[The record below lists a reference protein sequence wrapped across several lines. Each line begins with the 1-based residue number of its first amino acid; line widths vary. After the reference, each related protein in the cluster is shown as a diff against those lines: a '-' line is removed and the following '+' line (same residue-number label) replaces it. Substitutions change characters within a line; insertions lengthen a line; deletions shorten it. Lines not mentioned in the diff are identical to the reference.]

1 MKKIITVMIS
11 VVLALGVFAGCSN
24 SGGEKENPG
33 NASNVTL
40 EEIHTAVKEAYGEN
54 YLPNMEIPA
63 EMLEAEFGLTK
74 DLYTEVKA
82 EQPMISTHADRVVI
96 VKAAEGKADAVE
108 KALVEA
114 REKKVNDTMQYPM
127 NLAKIAATKV
137 LRNGDYVAFL
147 LVGAIYEA
155 EEVTEDD
162 AKEIGENEVTEEDA
176 KEFAEK
182 EVEKAVEAFNN
193 LFK

>member
-1 MKKIITVMIS
+1 MKKIITVMMS
-11 VVLALGVFAGCSN
+11 VVLALGVFAGCS
-24 SGGEKENPG
+24 SADGEKENPG

-63 EMLEAEFGLTK
+63 DILEAEFGLTK
-74 DLYTEVKA
+74 DLYAEVKA
-82 EQPMISTHADRVVI
+82 EQPMISTHVDRVVI

-108 KALVEA
+108 EALVEA

-127 NLAKIAATKV
+127 NLAKIAASKV

-147 LVGAIYEA
+147 MVGAIN
-155 EEVTEDD
+155 D
-162 AKEIGENEVTEEDA
+162 AAEVTEEDA
-176 KEFAEK
+176 KEFAEN
-182 EVEKAVEAFNN
+182 EAEKGVEAFNN